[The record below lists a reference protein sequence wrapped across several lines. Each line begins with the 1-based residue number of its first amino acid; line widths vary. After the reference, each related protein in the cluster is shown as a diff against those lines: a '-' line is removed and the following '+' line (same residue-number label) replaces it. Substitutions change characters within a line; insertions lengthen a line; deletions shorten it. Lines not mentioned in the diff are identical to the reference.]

1 MKEIKQPNDILVATL
16 MSPEASSLDL
26 LKNDINIDNT
36 ALLSPDEYK
45 ATPFIKK
52 HFTDD
57 KGVFNEEAFNKVY
70 NMAAQKYWELDDAK
84 LKNNLEEYLEYSNTS
99 RFRPTGAQKR
109 DLAYKPF
116 QDKNNPLQQ
125 ATSLTY
131 FNEKSAPVFTPE
143 EAAQQGGIWD
153 PETKQWL
160 EGTAENR
167 SFLSKAFGQTLV
179 YAQYEKDGYQAN
191 PITGE
196 MGEHKKGEFI
206 TDANGQYFTEL
217 LGNRDLLD
225 KKVVSL
231 EDILTEEGS
240 AFNNIDF
247 FDSDG
252 YDKSIGGVAMK
263 TLIKILPYVIPGL
276 NKWYG
281 ALHASMNMAAVM
293 PTLYKSIE
301 GLFTGE
307 NPSKLSES
315 ATKMENWFRKFDP
328 SMSRKGQSSFFSIES
343 LGNMVADTF
352 GQLHQQRAAAS
363 LSKFFKK
370 LPDIKEVGWEAWEAA
385 AKAQNKVSTALSL
398 GYMGLTQ
405 AADVYNEALNSGYDK
420 RTAGIASLAS
430 AGAMYGIMNINAM
443 GGLGTW
449 FLDKTVGY
457 NSEVVRKP
465 IAKVAKSSFKELE
478 KAVQEVVANP
488 TSKMPIANWLSKF
501 KVKVANIVD
510 DTFRLGAEGITK
522 AMITE
527 GIEEVTEEAVQ
538 DAVKGIIDTL
548 SWAGFTQ
555 KQGSFG
561 GWKNVFSQEGA
572 ARYLQTLVGGAIGG
586 AVFEAQDRYVTPWI
600 TRTFVD
606 SNYKDPRD
614 FEDKKDILDVV
625 LSGRTEELIDEL
637 NRCRK
642 LFSDKRAATGLM
654 DGSGQFHDLKADGQK
669 TQADM
674 IVDAAIE
681 EVRDVQSFVDSY
693 LRGENFDWGRLSDE
707 DAAKIRNHFRDQ
719 IHADAAVGYVRNK
732 FLNELNK
739 LKNIHTSL
747 VGSQET
753 KQSDKQDKKKSD
765 KTNPEKETAKA
776 DQAVQEQTDE
786 EKQKKADNLKNTQ
799 DAFQE
804 QLTKVRGFFTGAEY
818 VATFQELTKLHDI
831 TQFGYKGHY
840 FSSLSKQN
848 FYRLYIQNDTFTTP
862 YDQLDDKSE
871 NPYKMTK
878 EKVDRLWDLYKK
890 ETWKEDDFQEILP
903 MLTKIDNNAH
913 QLIDKDLL
921 AFANHERK
929 KSLIRAIKSG
939 DIDYQVFKEWLD
951 NANENDLFDAE
962 QLAEFAGLTDEE
974 KATALENAKSIK
986 DAEFK
991 QGYGHTRPSTIAG
1004 LIRRHP
1010 KAWTMQERR
1019 LIDYATP
1026 LIKKGLI
1033 ELSGWTDEQIE
1044 IIKQLINS
1052 QAATKRINF
1061 LTPEV
1066 LEDLVMSVN
1075 LELSNTSNMFVQKL
1089 KTLQQPASNG
1099 VVSLTGIIDSNTNID
1114 MSDIEFMK
1122 LDSMLD
1128 YLKDD
1133 PYIEEEEF
1141 NDLMELYDAQIQLY
1155 VDRILDLM
1163 TQFHI
1168 MLGEPR
1174 QQILNAVLVN
1184 ENVDVLNGI
1193 LAQAIQMLDPN
1204 EETYITDNT
1213 KRNKLISSLQSLAP
1227 LDLSNLS
1234 DDTYAPIKERLQS
1247 FIDARTN
1254 QSRKYQDK
1262 IVKNPLLAALD
1273 KLLVIQTGETGQ
1285 HTKSVLKWAVEK
1297 AMEIAEG
1304 RANADLV
1311 DFSEKEL
1318 QYIKDAKGAIEYL
1331 YSLLNNTLKYDKK
1344 TEGFYGSNQLMV
1356 DYLQAW
1362 GKPQELID
1370 RYALLDREDIEYIR
1384 MVLKEASSKL
1394 DDLQQ
1399 VKGEMT
1405 KEKTAEYE
1413 KANEET
1419 EKKLMALYSKPLPIK
1434 ILGVDTPILTQEDI
1448 NAAPKGSNLEYILY
1462 CKQKICQNIQ
1472 NLKTRDDI
1480 LQEAAKES
1488 KTVEQ
1493 FLIDQMFDHF
1503 LGGKSPEEIRNILRS
1518 SERTTD
1524 AIQSADGSNI
1534 DDLSTQWLLNNIVGY
1549 LSTDPKTVYKKI
1561 IDSFEKNEQVYP
1573 RIDQIEALERIFMWY
1588 SGTENYNYLNSKFA
1602 DLYNHHF
1609 GTPIDPADSKSLTW
1623 NKSIILDNVAFI
1635 LGSGGSGK
1643 TLLVKLL
1650 KESFGIDIIGLA
1662 KSKLKADEL
1671 KGIVGDKTGSLY
1683 ETFSNLEQQSKTYK
1697 EFESKFLSFIFKY
1710 ASDPTIEKKID
1721 GVDVEVI
1728 DKGSN
1733 KFEFTLKHSDFIIST
1748 IYDNGKD
1755 IANLNVSILVT
1766 PDSNKIDKNSV
1777 IFLDECTVLNNFEW
1791 AYLGKVI
1798 KDRNAKLLAAGDP
1811 LQQSD
1816 TTQYTKG
1823 TTNEDFIRS
1832 LSPFSAT
1839 FLPELLGSWRADNN
1853 LTSKNSSEFR
1863 KRIEEM
1869 AAAKTVGSERDFQ
1882 QNTIPSDVVSR
1893 LNEQLKLFNFE
1904 YSISAEIEG
1913 YKFFGTHIAQN
1924 DDDSKQTI
1932 NRINES
1938 TDKKSVAVI
1947 INPGDNINTVKN
1959 ELQDL
1964 GLNTEGV
1971 QFVSLEDIQGAE
1983 FDYTIAYK
1991 LKASPALLN
2000 DITKIYTEI
2009 TRAKKGNL
2017 VIDGGDGLF
2026 KKRGL
2031 THDIDRKSEVSK
2043 QDFVASGNQE
2053 IVNRMKDA
2061 INKMPDVTIAT
2072 PTSAPIP
2079 EPSKSADD
2087 DEKSKVTIE
2096 SKGTA
2101 SEEEAKASE
2110 GGAPSP
2116 ETESVDEESSDDDKK
2131 SAAKRNTAIT
2141 DELTNYGYKDFVIGQ
2156 GFYMHA
2162 GLLLSTTSGGACVN
2176 DYDKADR
2183 ASIDAMVLGWS
2194 AKDLLQ
2200 KSEFEQFLWL
2210 RAKYKQNK
2218 TFATLPTAI
2227 KNALDHTE
2235 KVASTNNA
2243 SFQFKVFIGNLQTNA
2258 LKHNDEIWIAQH
2270 TYQDNIDYPLDKFND
2285 NPTWRAKKKKLT
2297 RHVIPAR
2304 LPGMTNQ
2311 EVLMFTFATQGYTG
2325 YEKKDGSIGYT
2336 SKIYSDA
2343 FVNGTIPTYTLTLQG
2358 RDTKILPLQPK
2369 SGTRSHKE
2377 KYIDDKFKGS
2387 EIRPVL
2393 APKGQSSPVNS
2404 ITGSRY
2410 MKLDPGLLSYNE
2422 TVIQRVSNL
2431 PRTVIDELKYNRL
2444 TLQQL
2449 LDRGYK
2455 IIDEYPP
2462 APTGSEDAAKLAF
2475 KNWYNKYRAGELTDD
2490 AIAEFYDQTW
2500 IVIQDLGTG
2509 VKHPVQ
2515 LRKISSLRQSLSD
2528 IGHSSHLFHKKDKSE
2543 HRTLNMYM
2551 HRKLIGGFAHL
2562 VGKSAEV
2569 TEVIRTFWENPA
2581 DYDIHGNK
2589 YRYIDQTKSGTS
2601 TNFKSLF
2608 DEIEKALVSKGFTT
2622 QASYFKAIAES
2633 YMHYLNHMS
2642 ASRSGNQNPGAIHR
2656 DEAFKHKD
2664 MTISFSDPMVTKAA
2678 DFLDTQLPKFF
2689 YETDINIDRAAIG
2702 THAHEYVAEIVFES
2716 PNKVLDLGACDV
2728 IDWSK
2733 GAGGTISLGPAPT
2746 PTSTKAFNVV
2756 LDSKDSTKG
2765 RMDSEVAG
2773 KIAWTIN
2780 EGDSFNTGD
2789 EIASITTNL
2798 GDIVS
2803 IIAPSSG
2810 QLVKKR
2816 TSDGKSVLI
2825 NDPICDVQFT
2835 TGVLPGTGEPD
2846 PRWVAPSSA
2855 TVLDLK
2861 WDDVIDDINEKIGQ
2875 SITVDVLFDYLKNAE
2890 FRDSADYITSN
2901 KHLAPEDILTHL
2913 RTSNQTINVVCQIL
2927 DYFQTK
2933 GTDVTKDLSNDL
2945 LNALIQDAD
2954 QLKELLTD
2962 VYGLNC

>member
-99 RFRPTGAQKR
+99 RFRPTSAQKR
-109 DLAYKPF
+109 DLSYKPF

-125 ATSLTY
+125 AISLTY

-160 EGTAENR
+160 EGTAESR

-231 EDILTEEGS
+231 EDILTEEES

-263 TLIKILPYVIPGL
+263 TLIKILPYAIPGL

-443 GGLGTW
+443 GGLATW

-478 KAVQEVVANP
+478 KAVQEVLANP
-488 TSKMPIANWLSKF
+488 TSKVPIANWLSKF

-538 DAVKGIIDTL
+538 DAIKGIIDTL

-561 GWKNVFSQEGA
+561 GWQNVFSQEGA

-586 AVFEAQDRYVTPWI
+586 AVFEAQDRYITPWI
-600 TRTFVD
+600 TKTFVD
-606 SNYKDPRD
+606 PNYKDPRD
-614 FEDKKDILDVV
+614 YEDKKDILDVV

-642 LFSDKRAATGLM
+642 LFSDKRAATGLI
-654 DGSGQFHDLKADGQK
+654 DGAGQFHDLKADGQK

-674 IVDAAIE
+674 VVDAAIE

-707 DAAKIRNHFRDQ
+707 QSAIIRTAFRDE
-719 IHADAAVGYVRNK
+719 IHADAAAGYVRNK

-753 KQSDKQDKKKSD
+753 KQSDKQDTKKAD
-765 KTNPEKETAKA
+765 KTDPEKETAKA
-776 DQAVQEQTDE
+776 DQSVQEQSDE

-818 VATFQELTKLHDI
+818 VSTFQELTKLYDI
-831 TQFGYKGHY
+831 AQFGYKGHY
-840 FSSLSKQN
+840 FSSLSKQD
-848 FYRLYIQNDTFTTP
+848 FYRLYIQNDTFTIP

-903 MLTKIDNNAH
+903 MLAKIDNNAH

-939 DIDYQVFKEWLD
+939 DVDYQVFKDWLD

-974 KATALENAKSIK
+974 KTTALENAKAVK

-1004 LIRRHP
+1004 LIRVHP

-1026 LIKKGLI
+1026 LIKNGLI

-1075 LELSNTSNMFVQKL
+1075 LELSNTDNMFVQKL
-1089 KTLQQPASNG
+1089 KTLQQPTSNG

-1155 VDRILDLM
+1155 VDRILDVAEK
-1163 TQFHI
+1163 FGAR
-1168 MLGEPR
+1168 MLEPR
-1174 QQILNAVLVN
+1174 QQIINSVLNN
-1184 ENVDVLNGI
+1184 ENTVGVSQVLS
-1193 LAQAIQMLDPN
+1193 AIEEMLTPD
-1204 EETYITDNT
+1204 EDTYIADDT
-1213 KRNKLISSLQSLAP
+1213 KRTRLESILLSLAP
-1227 LDLSNLS
+1227 VDLSNLNLQPIVDRLEELIKVRS
-1234 DDTYAPIKERLQS
+1234 DQYK
-1247 FIDARTN
+1247 
-1254 QSRKYQDK
+1254 KYKDNV
-1262 IVKNPLLAALD
+1262 VKNPLLAALD

-1344 TEGFYGSNQLMV
+1344 TEGFYGSNQLII

-1413 KANEET
+1413 KANEDT

-1448 NAAPKGSNLEYILY
+1448 NAASKGSNLEYILY

-1480 LQEAAKES
+1480 LQEAAKEG

-1503 LGGKSPEEIRNILRS
+1503 LGGKNPEEIRNILRS

-1534 DDLSTQWLLNNIVGY
+1534 DDLSTQWLLNNLIGY

-1602 DLYNHHF
+1602 NLYNHYF
-1609 GTPIDPADSKSLTW
+1609 DTPIDPSDSKSLTW
-1623 NKSIILDNVAFI
+1623 NKSIVLDNVAFI

-1650 KESFGIDIIGLA
+1650 KESFGIDIVGLA

-1683 ETFSNLEQQSKTYK
+1683 ESFSKLEQQSKTYK

-1728 DKGSN
+1728 DKGP
-1733 KFEFTLKHSDFIIST
+1733 KQFEFTLKHSDFTIST
-1748 IYDNGKD
+1748 TYNDGK
-1755 IANLNVSILVT
+1755 IANLSVSILVT
-1766 PDSNKIDKNSV
+1766 PDSNKIDKDSV
-1777 IFLDECTVLNNFEW
+1777 VFLDECTVLNNFEW
-1791 AYLGKVI
+1791 AYLGKVV
-1798 KDRNAKLLAAGDP
+1798 KDRNVKLLAAGDP

-1823 TTNEDFIRS
+1823 TSNADFIRS

-1863 KRIEEM
+1863 KRIEAM
-1869 AAAKTVGSERDFQ
+1869 AVAQTVGSERDFQ
-1882 QNTIPSDVVSR
+1882 QNTIPSDAESR
-1893 LNEQLKLFNFE
+1893 LSEQLKLFNFE
-1904 YSISAEIEG
+1904 YSVNAEIEG
-1913 YKFFGTHIAQN
+1913 YKFFGTRIAQN
-1924 DDDSKQTI
+1924 DEDSKQTI
-1932 NRINES
+1932 SRINES
-1938 TDKKSVAVI
+1938 TNKKSIAVI
-1947 INPGDNINTVKN
+1947 INPGDSIDTVKN
-1959 ELQDL
+1959 ELQGL
-1964 GLNTEGV
+1964 GLNTDGV

-1991 LKASPALLN
+1991 LKASSALL
-2000 DITKIYTEI
+2000 DDVTKIYTEI

-2017 VIDGGDGLF
+2017 IIDGGDGLF
-2026 KKRGL
+2026 KKIGL

-2061 INKMPDVTIAT
+2061 VNKMPDVTVAIPT
-2072 PTSAPIP
+2072 PAPIP

-2087 DEKSKVTIE
+2087 DEKTKVTIE

-2116 ETESVDEESSDDDKK
+2116 ETESVDEESSEGDKK
-2131 SAAKRNTAIT
+2131 SAAKHNIAIT

-2156 GFYMHA
+2156 GFYVHV
-2162 GLLLSTTSGGACVN
+2162 GLLLSTTSGGVCVN
-2176 DYDKADR
+2176 DYDTVADQI
-2183 ASIDAMVLGWS
+2183 SIDKTVNKWS
-2194 AKDLLQ
+2194 NADVLQ

-2210 RAKYKQNK
+2210 RYQYQKNPKLA
-2218 TFATLPTAI
+2218 LPAAI
-2227 KNALDHTE
+2227 KNALDHT
-2235 KVASTNNA
+2235 KRVASGNNA

-2258 LKHNDEIWIAQH
+2258 LKHSDEIWIVEHEYNDAV
-2270 TYQDNIDYPLDKFND
+2270 DYPLDKLND
-2285 NPTWRAKKKKLT
+2285 DPTWRARKKKLT
-2297 RHVIPAR
+2297 RHVIPTR

-2311 EVLMFTFATQGYTG
+2311 EALMFTFAAQGYTG

-2343 FVNGTIPTYTLTLQG
+2343 FVNGTIPIYTLTLQG
-2358 RDTKILPLQPK
+2358 RDVKILPLQPK
-2369 SGTRSHKE
+2369 SGTRNHKE
-2377 KYIDDKFKGS
+2377 KYIDDKFNGS

-2422 TVIQRVSNL
+2422 AIIQRVSNL
-2431 PRTVIDELKYNRL
+2431 SRTTIEELKYNRL

-2462 APTGSEDAAKLAF
+2462 TPTGSENAAKLAF
-2475 KNWYNKYRAGELTDD
+2475 KNWYNKYRAGGLTDD

-2551 HRKLIGGFAHL
+2551 HRKFIGGFAHL

-2589 YRYIDQTKSGTS
+2589 YRYIDQTKSGAS

-2633 YMHYLNHMS
+2633 YMYYLNHMS

-2656 DEAFKHKD
+2656 EEAFKHKD
-2664 MTISFSDPMVTKAA
+2664 MTISFSDPIVTKAT

-2702 THAHEYVAEIVFES
+2702 AHAHEYVAEIVFEN
-2716 PNKVLDLGACDV
+2716 PNKVLDLGACDI
-2728 IDWSK
+2728 IDWSR
-2733 GAGGTISLGPAPT
+2733 GAGGTISPGPAPT
-2746 PTSTKAFNVV
+2746 PTSTKTFNIV
-2756 LDSKDSTKG
+2756 LNSTDSTKG

-2773 KIAWTIN
+2773 KIAWTIK
-2780 EGDSFNTGD
+2780 EGDSFNAGD

-2810 QLVKKR
+2810 QLIMQR

-2825 NDPICDVQFT
+2825 NDPICDIQFT

-2846 PRWVAPSSA
+2846 PRWVAPSPEPIPQLS
-2855 TVLDLK
+2855 
-2861 WDDVIDDINEKIGQ
+2861 WDDVIDDINKKIGQ
-2875 SITVDVLFDYLKNAE
+2875 SITTDVLFDYLKNTE
-2890 FRDSADYITSN
+2890 FRDSKDYITNN

-2913 RTSNQTINVVCQIL
+2913 RTSDQTIDVICQIL
-2927 DYFQTK
+2927 DYFQIK
-2933 GTDVTKDLSNDL
+2933 GMDVTKDLSNDL
-2945 LNALIQDAD
+2945 INALVLDAD